1 MNVRMSILDLPNE
14 LLSEIFS
21 NIEEKDLL
29 SLLHTQS
36 HLKSLALP
44 RLYQLIA
51 RSHEGYEL
59 IHCAKHGMKDCVQ
72 YILGLNVEVDIT
84 DDVDDRSALSYAA
97 EQGHTAVVQ
106 LLLDHGVDVHHK
118 TEDGMTAL
126 HYAAFEGHGN
136 IVRLLTAWGADPN
149 LMAEDGIDQTTG
161 TPLSEAARGGHAEVA
176 SMLLDLGAYV
186 NALDDTGM
194 TPLHYAGRAGWGI
207 AIRSSDR
214 CMLPAIQNQP
224 LFHGEEEGPGPGWY
238 LDWVYADMH
247 YYTKIF
253 VKTHF
258 ECTVPRNY
266 LATVKLLIAHGANCH
281 HATADRYGHGHWSPL
296 LSAAWGG
303 DEEIVQFLID
313 SGADVNSTSHHHL
326 ASSPLHAAAYR
337 GHEAVVKILISQGAQ
352 LNMNNAGTCPLH
364 VATSNGQR
372 GVVTMLV
379 AHGADVNARDRQ
391 GHTALD
397 LAEQN
402 GQAEMIKLLTRLT
415 VQGRE
420 NELARV

>member
-1 MNVRMSILDLPNE
+1 MNVRMSLLDLPNE
-14 LLSEIFS
+14 LLSEILS
-21 NIEEKDLL
+21 NSEEKDLL
-29 SLLHTQS
+29 SLLQTQS

-59 IHCAKHGMKDCVQ
+59 IHCAKHGLKECVQ
-72 YILGLNVEVDIT
+72 YILGLNADVDIT
-84 DDVDDRSALSYAA
+84 EDEDDRSALSHAA
-97 EQGHTAVVQ
+97 EQGHTAVIQ
-106 LLLDHGVDVHHK
+106 LLLEHGADVHHK
-118 TEDGMTAL
+118 TEDGLTAL

-136 IVRLLTAWGADPN
+136 IVRLLTKRGADPN

-161 TPLSEAARGGHAEVA
+161 TPLSEAARAGHAEVA
-176 SMLLDLGAYV
+176 SMLLDLGADI

-207 AIRSSDR
+207 PIRNSDR
-214 CMLPAIQNQP
+214 CMLAAIQNQP
-224 LFHGEEEGPGPGWY
+224 IFHGEEEGPGPGWY

-247 YYTKIF
+247 DDTKIF
-253 VKTHF
+253 VGIPFK
-258 ECTVPRNY
+258 CTVPRNY
-266 LATVKLLIAHGANCH
+266 SATVKLLIARGAKCH
-281 HATADRYGHGHWSPL
+281 HETDDCYGHGHWSPL

-313 SGADVNSTSHHHL
+313 SGADVNSTCHRYL

-337 GHEAVVKILISQGAQ
+337 GHEGVVKILISHGAQ

-364 VATSNGQR
+364 VAASNGQS

-379 AHGADVNARDRQ
+379 THGADVGARDRQ

-402 GQAEMIKLLTRLT
+402 GQAEMVKLLMAYGTRK
-415 VQGRE
+415 RE
-420 NELARV
+420 